1 MQDQN
6 CKKDSFGAAHP
17 AKQHEPM
24 LQATQQA
31 DFMPLRECPQ
41 LACSISDITLSR
53 GWIAIERR
61 RMYGVV
67 LAIVI
72 MPKNAA
78 LKPKKGCCQTCTSR
92 RPLTILGLYMVMP
105 AGMPPGPR
113 PPGAVAAPA
122 PADLGCFFSTI
133 TACVVNMMPAIPQAF
148 IRALLVTC
156 ASNTNQLIAS
166 SAFAHVHCSQA
177 GQQGVCK
184 LLVADQSDCSHS
196 LVNAHSTR
204 AQEDLQ

>member
-1 MQDQN
+1 
-6 CKKDSFGAAHP
+6 
-17 AKQHEPM
+17 
-24 LQATQQA
+24 
-31 DFMPLRECPQ
+31 MPLRECPQ
-41 LACSISDITLSR
+41 LTCSISDITLSR
-53 GWIAIERR
+53 GWIATERR

-67 LAIVI
+67 LAIFI
-72 MPKNAA
+72 EPKNAA
-78 LKPKKGCCQTCTSR
+78 FKPKKGSCQTCTGR
-92 RPLTILGLYMVMP
+92 GLLTIVGLYMVMP

-113 PPGAVAAPA
+113 PPGAAAAPA

-156 ASNTNQLIAS
+156 ASDANQLIAS

-177 GQQGVCK
+177 GQQCVCK
-184 LLVADQSDCSHS
+184 LLVIDQSHCSHS
-196 LVNAHSTR
+196 LVNTHSTR